1 MYSDFTNCFSFT
13 FLLPILIVTFTSV
26 IFILWGRVNYQ
37 IQMYSPILAQG
48 FFISLSLSPSFLMSF
63 LFIFHYILSYPVLN
77 GLCGSLRLGL
87 TLDSSLPHSPVLF
100 LTFTCHFYFVARN
113 PRYSIEWS
121 LLVPVFGLEPWI
133 PYSLPTLTTF
143 TCHIHFLLFYTYFF
157 NSPDLNGLIF
167 NLYFYLLFY
176 FIYFI

>member
-87 TLDSSLPHSPVLF
+87 TLIPHSPIHQ
-100 LTFTCHFYFVARN
+100 CYF
-113 PRYSIEWS
+113 S
-121 LLVPVFGLEPWI
+121 LLPATSILWQE
-133 PYSLPTLTTF
+133 TLVTA
-143 TCHIHFLLFYTYFF
+143 
-157 NSPDLNGLIF
+157 LNGLCWSQCLGLTLDSVLTPHTHHF
-167 NLYFYLLFY
+167 
-176 FIYFI
+176 

>member
-48 FFISLSLSPSFLMSF
+48 FLSVSHCHL
-63 LFIFHYILSYPVLN
+63 H
-77 GLCGSLRLGL
+77 
-87 TLDSSLPHSPVLF
+87 SS
-100 LTFTCHFYFVARN
+100 CHFYLFFIISCHFQCWMVFAGHCAWVW
-113 PRYSIEWS
+113 PWFLTPPFTSAISHFYLPLLFCGKKPS
-121 LLVPVFGLEPWI
+121 LQHWMVFAGPSVWAWPWI